1 MFVYF
6 GNSPTLVVSSAE
18 LAGEMFKTHDIVTS
32 NRPKTT
38 PANILL
44 YECRDIGFANYG
56 EYWRKVRKICVLE
69 LLSLRRV
76 QSFQHIRDDEVSS
89 LINKIRHLCFN
100 KGRPLN
106 LTEMLLTVSNNIV
119 SRCVLGRKADE
130 EEKNIGKSNKFGDVF
145 PSFGWLDVLS
155 GLIGRLNTTAR
166 ALDALLDEVIE
177 EHTNKAASESNDD
190 DNQLDKKDFVDILL
204 QLRKDGMLVAELSQD
219 NLKAIILD
227 MFVAGTDSTTTT
239 LEWAMAELVKNPT
252 SMKRAREEVRSVAKG
267 KLNINM
273 KEIEKMEYLKCVVKE
288 TLRLHPPA
296 PLLLPREIAE
306 SLKWRGYDIPSKTRV
321 IVNAYGQFKGIPK
334 VGTSQKISFQTGQDF
349 QFIPFGAGRRGCPGM
364 SFALAT
370 VEYVI
375 ANFLYWFDW
384 NLPLG
389 EVEENLDM
397 SEVKW
402 ASVEMA
408 LLSLLMKQ
416 LLQPFMDT
424 SEIYNLPLFI
434 SFLLL
439 ILSLTLPRLLKTTR
453 RSSDH
458 LNLPPSPPKLPI
470 LGNLHQ
476 LLGILPHISLKA
488 LSERYGPLTFVSFGN
503 SPTLVVSSVELAS
516 EMIKTHDT
524 VFSNRAKTTAANIL
538 LHECRD
544 IAFTNYGEYWRQHIR
559 DDEVSSLI
567 NKICHSC
574 FNKGGLLN
582 LTEMLL
588 AVSNNI
594 VSRCV
599 IGRKA
604 DEEEENIGKSN
615 KYGELLRRLEEQL
628 AAFCIGDMFPSLG
641 WLDDLSGLIGRLN
654 ATARALDAL
663 LDQVIEEHINKV
675 LSESADVDDQSD
687 KKDFVDVLLHLWKD
701 SMLGT
706 ELSQDNLKAIIL
718 DMFLGGTDT
727 TVTTLEWARAELVKN
742 PTSM

>member
-1 MFVYF
+1 
-6 GNSPTLVVSSAE
+6 
-18 LAGEMFKTHDIVTS
+18 MFKTHDIVTS

-69 LLSLRRV
+69 LLSVRRV

-89 LINKIRHLCFN
+89 LINKISHSCFN

-119 SRCVLGRKADE
+119 SRCILGRKADE
-130 EEKNIGKSNKFGDVF
+130 EEKNIGKSNKFGELSRRLEEQLAAFCIGDVF

-227 MFVAGTDSTTTT
+227 MFVAGADSTTTT

-252 SMKRAREEVRSVAKG
+252 SMKRARGEVRSVAKG

-296 PLLLPREIAE
+296 PLLLPREKAE
-306 SLKWRGYDIPSKTRV
+306 SLKWRGYDIPAKTTV
-321 IVNAYGQFKGIPK
+321 IVNAWAIQRDPQSWDKSEDFFPDRFLNNPVDCI
-334 VGTSQKISFQTGQDF
+334 GQDF

-375 ANFLYWFDW
+375 ANLLYWFDW

-397 SEVKW
+397 SEVNGLAVHK
-402 ASVEMA
+402 
-408 LLSLLMKQ
+408 K
-416 LLQPFMDT
+416 
-424 SEIYNLPLFI
+424 LPL
-434 SFLLL
+434 
-439 ILSLTLPRLLKTTR
+439 
-453 RSSDH
+453 H
-458 LNLPPSPPKLPI
+458 LVPTPYSPYP
-470 LGNLHQ
+470 
-476 LLGILPHISLKA
+476 
-488 LSERYGPLTFVSFGN
+488 
-503 SPTLVVSSVELAS
+503 
-516 EMIKTHDT
+516 
-524 VFSNRAKTTAANIL
+524 
-538 LHECRD
+538 
-544 IAFTNYGEYWRQHIR
+544 
-559 DDEVSSLI
+559 
-567 NKICHSC
+567 
-574 FNKGGLLN
+574 
-582 LTEMLL
+582 
-588 AVSNNI
+588 
-594 VSRCV
+594 
-599 IGRKA
+599 
-604 DEEEENIGKSN
+604 
-615 KYGELLRRLEEQL
+615 
-628 AAFCIGDMFPSLG
+628 
-641 WLDDLSGLIGRLN
+641 
-654 ATARALDAL
+654 
-663 LDQVIEEHINKV
+663 
-675 LSESADVDDQSD
+675 
-687 KKDFVDVLLHLWKD
+687 
-701 SMLGT
+701 
-706 ELSQDNLKAIIL
+706 
-718 DMFLGGTDT
+718 
-727 TVTTLEWARAELVKN
+727 
-742 PTSM
+742 

>member
-1 MFVYF
+1 
-6 GNSPTLVVSSAE
+6 
-18 LAGEMFKTHDIVTS
+18 
-32 NRPKTT
+32 
-38 PANILL
+38 
-44 YECRDIGFANYG
+44 
-56 EYWRKVRKICVLE
+56 
-69 LLSLRRV
+69 
-76 QSFQHIRDDEVSS
+76 
-89 LINKIRHLCFN
+89 
-100 KGRPLN
+100 
-106 LTEMLLTVSNNIV
+106 
-119 SRCVLGRKADE
+119 
-130 EEKNIGKSNKFGDVF
+130 
-145 PSFGWLDVLS
+145 
-155 GLIGRLNTTAR
+155 
-166 ALDALLDEVIE
+166 
-177 EHTNKAASESNDD
+177 
-190 DNQLDKKDFVDILL
+190 
-204 QLRKDGMLVAELSQD
+204 
-219 NLKAIILD
+219 
-227 MFVAGTDSTTTT
+227 
-239 LEWAMAELVKNPT
+239 
-252 SMKRAREEVRSVAKG
+252 
-267 KLNINM
+267 
-273 KEIEKMEYLKCVVKE
+273 
-288 TLRLHPPA
+288 
-296 PLLLPREIAE
+296 
-306 SLKWRGYDIPSKTRV
+306 
-321 IVNAYGQFKGIPK
+321 
-334 VGTSQKISFQTGQDF
+334 
-349 QFIPFGAGRRGCPGM
+349 
-364 SFALAT
+364 
-370 VEYVI
+370 
-375 ANFLYWFDW
+375 
-384 NLPLG
+384 
-389 EVEENLDM
+389 
-397 SEVKW
+397 
-402 ASVEMA
+402 MA

-544 IAFTNYGEYWRQHIR
+544 IAFTNY
-559 DDEVSSLI
+559 
-567 NKICHSC
+567 
-574 FNKGGLLN
+574 GGLLN

-742 PTSM
+742 PTIQEEIRSVAKGKLNIDIVWGETGKVIERHMLMRHHDDHYTPPRYPTYLIKLGIWGTQSNQPTP

>member
-130 EEKNIGKSNKFGDVF
+130 EEKNIGKSNKF
-145 PSFGWLDVLS
+145 DVLS

-334 VGTSQKISFQTGQDF
+334 VGTSQKISFQT
-349 QFIPFGAGRRGCPGM
+349 
-364 SFALAT
+364 

-402 ASVEMA
+402 ASG
-408 LLSLLMKQ
+408 S
-416 LLQPFMDT
+416 
-424 SEIYNLPLFI
+424 
-434 SFLLL
+434 
-439 ILSLTLPRLLKTTR
+439 
-453 RSSDH
+453 
-458 LNLPPSPPKLPI
+458 
-470 LGNLHQ
+470 
-476 LLGILPHISLKA
+476 
-488 LSERYGPLTFVSFGN
+488 
-503 SPTLVVSSVELAS
+503 
-516 EMIKTHDT
+516 
-524 VFSNRAKTTAANIL
+524 
-538 LHECRD
+538 
-544 IAFTNYGEYWRQHIR
+544 
-559 DDEVSSLI
+559 
-567 NKICHSC
+567 
-574 FNKGGLLN
+574 
-582 LTEMLL
+582 
-588 AVSNNI
+588 
-594 VSRCV
+594 
-599 IGRKA
+599 
-604 DEEEENIGKSN
+604 
-615 KYGELLRRLEEQL
+615 
-628 AAFCIGDMFPSLG
+628 
-641 WLDDLSGLIGRLN
+641 
-654 ATARALDAL
+654 
-663 LDQVIEEHINKV
+663 
-675 LSESADVDDQSD
+675 
-687 KKDFVDVLLHLWKD
+687 
-701 SMLGT
+701 
-706 ELSQDNLKAIIL
+706 
-718 DMFLGGTDT
+718 
-727 TVTTLEWARAELVKN
+727 
-742 PTSM
+742 

>member
-1 MFVYF
+1 
-6 GNSPTLVVSSAE
+6 
-18 LAGEMFKTHDIVTS
+18 
-32 NRPKTT
+32 
-38 PANILL
+38 
-44 YECRDIGFANYG
+44 
-56 EYWRKVRKICVLE
+56 
-69 LLSLRRV
+69 
-76 QSFQHIRDDEVSS
+76 
-89 LINKIRHLCFN
+89 
-100 KGRPLN
+100 
-106 LTEMLLTVSNNIV
+106 
-119 SRCVLGRKADE
+119 
-130 EEKNIGKSNKFGDVF
+130 
-145 PSFGWLDVLS
+145 
-155 GLIGRLNTTAR
+155 
-166 ALDALLDEVIE
+166 
-177 EHTNKAASESNDD
+177 
-190 DNQLDKKDFVDILL
+190 
-204 QLRKDGMLVAELSQD
+204 
-219 NLKAIILD
+219 
-227 MFVAGTDSTTTT
+227 
-239 LEWAMAELVKNPT
+239 
-252 SMKRAREEVRSVAKG
+252 
-267 KLNINM
+267 
-273 KEIEKMEYLKCVVKE
+273 
-288 TLRLHPPA
+288 
-296 PLLLPREIAE
+296 
-306 SLKWRGYDIPSKTRV
+306 
-321 IVNAYGQFKGIPK
+321 
-334 VGTSQKISFQTGQDF
+334 
-349 QFIPFGAGRRGCPGM
+349 
-364 SFALAT
+364 
-370 VEYVI
+370 
-375 ANFLYWFDW
+375 
-384 NLPLG
+384 
-389 EVEENLDM
+389 
-397 SEVKW
+397 
-402 ASVEMA
+402 MA

-544 IAFTNYGEYWRQHIR
+544 IAFTNYGEYWRQVRKICHIR